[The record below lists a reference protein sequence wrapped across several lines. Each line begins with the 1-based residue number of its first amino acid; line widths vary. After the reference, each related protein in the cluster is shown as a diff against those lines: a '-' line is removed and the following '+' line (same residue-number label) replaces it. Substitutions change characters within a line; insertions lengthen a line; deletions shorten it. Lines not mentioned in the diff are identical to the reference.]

1 MARLGAATTVQ
12 SPMDR
17 LVRCGKAAGYV
28 CRVCVVARL
37 NVYVPDELAEEARR
51 AGLGVSAVA
60 QEAIR
65 RALAARSTDTWLA
78 RLRPAPPHLATHE
91 SALSALD
98 AIRDELPT
106 KHA

>member
-1 MARLGAATTVQ
+1 M
-12 SPMDR
+12 
-17 LVRCGKAAGYV
+17 

-98 AIRDELPT
+98 AIRNELPT